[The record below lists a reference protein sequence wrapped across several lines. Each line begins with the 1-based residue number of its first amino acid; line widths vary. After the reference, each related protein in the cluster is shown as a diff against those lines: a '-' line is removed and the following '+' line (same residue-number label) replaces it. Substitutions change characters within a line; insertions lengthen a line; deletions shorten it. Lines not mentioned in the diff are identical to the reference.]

1 MTLLLLR
8 TVFGLALL
16 VEGACYVAAPSP
28 TAAGWILALSDFG
41 AGGFLLIGLL
51 TPVVAALVAAA
62 TLAVGM
68 SLLPACQASPFD
80 SKTSLVFGLTML
92 ITIMGL
98 GPGAFSVDA
107 LMFGRREIIIPP
119 RSPQAEG

>member
-16 VEGACYVAAPSP
+16 TQGACYVASPNP
-28 TAAGWILALSDFG
+28 TAVEWSLGLADFC
-41 AGGFLLIGLL
+41 AGGLLLIGLL
-51 TPVVAALVAAA
+51 TPVVAAVVAAV
-62 TLAVGM
+62 TLAVGL
-68 SLLPACQASPFD
+68 SLLPACRTSPFD
-80 SKTSLVFGLTML
+80 SRTSLIFGLTML
-92 ITIMGL
+92 LTMIGL

-119 RSPQAEG
+119 RSPQAQE